1 MIDPAAQIPLFKPP
15 RGGARKGAGRKR
27 DPAKR
32 PRVPHRKRPKLS
44 RHHPVHA
51 VLRVCGDVTN
61 LRGPAFGTLKHC
73 FRQGRARP
81 GFRLVHFSVQSNHL
95 HLIVEADD
103 AVALA
108 RGMQALA
115 IRIARSLNQVLSR
128 TGPVFEDHYFAEQL
142 KKPAQ
147 VRHTLRYVFRNAEHH
162 TGRAPRGFD
171 SRASEMFFEA
181 KALPDDSPVAA
192 PKTWLL
198 TIGFRR
204 VRGRP
209 WPAREVLAL
218 RALGLE

>member
-1 MIDPAAQIPLFKPP
+1 MRIRA
-15 RGGARKGAGRKR
+15 
-27 DPAKR
+27 
-32 PRVPHRKRPKLS
+32 
-44 RHHPVHA
+44 
-51 VLRVCGDVTN
+51 DVTN

-73 FRQGRARP
+73 FRKGRARP

-103 AVALA
+103 EVALA
-108 RGMQALA
+108 RGLQALA
-115 IRIARSLNQVLSR
+115 IRIAKNLNQVLSR
-128 TGPVFEDHYFAEQL
+128 TGRVFEDHYFAEQL

-162 TGRAPRGFD
+162 SGRAPAGFD
-171 SRASEMFFEA
+171 SRASEMFFEV
-181 KALPDDSPVAA
+181 KDLPEEAPVVG

-209 WPAREVLAL
+209 WPAREVHAL
-218 RALGLE
+218 EALGLD